1 MMRKSI
7 LFIALIAL
15 LTFRIIAQQLIP
27 LPEML
32 TVKAIQ
38 KTDEKASIANL
49 DNAEHIYRVS
59 ANTFEDVLQTLFKDK
74 LIRYF
79 PDAFFTEKVREMNPH
94 IVGKKIFEA
103 GVFVVPKT
111 FENEAEPRY
120 GLRYGASE
128 HWERSES
135 EGDEH
140 LQKLLAS
147 YPDAEKWEER
157 KQMVRENILRQ
168 AQLEPL
174 PQKNPLNPIY
184 GKPRRFKGYTATN
197 VALETVQGYW
207 ICGVMYQPAVSKDK
221 TPAML
226 CPHGHFFNTRD
237 TFLMTERG
245 HYRPEHQ
252 TRCAML
258 ARIGF
263 TVFSYGM
270 FAFGGEGSL
279 QIPFHGNHTTPLAL
293 TMQLW
298 NSMRVIDFLCSLE
311 SVDQSKIGITG
322 ASGGGWHSFMVTA
335 VDPRIC
341 FSAPALMVASHF
353 YGGCACESGWPV
365 HQTHCGLNTNNAEI
379 AALAAPRPQLL
390 ISINE
395 DWTRTTPTSEFPYL
409 KKIYGYYGS
418 ANNVEN
424 VHIPDEPHDY
434 GYTKREAMYNFVT
447 RVCGIDAQKFKDG
460 QGRYIEKNITIENP
474 DNMLSFGNGRILKGY
489 YVMQP
494 VKTRPMLPE
503 TDIHGGEDLVKA
515 LKKQQNY

>member
-1 MMRKSI
+1 MKKT
-7 LFIALIAL
+7 LIFTTLAL
-15 LTFRIIAQQLIP
+15 LFTLRLFAQQLPP
-27 LPEML
+27 LPVML
-32 TVKAIQ
+32 TVKAVQ
-38 KTDEKASIANL
+38 KTDDKASSVTF
-49 DNAEHIYRVS
+49 DNADHVCRVN
-59 ANTFEDVLQTLFKDK
+59 ANTLEDVLQTLFKNK
-74 LIRYF
+74 LIQYF
-79 PDAFFTEKVREMNPH
+79 PDPIFTANICEMNPH
-94 IVGKKIFEA
+94 INSKNIVEA
-103 GVFVVPKT
+103 GIFVVPKS
-111 FENEAEPRY
+111 FENKSEPRY
-120 GLRYGASE
+120 GLNYGAKE
-128 HWERSES
+128 HWVRSDA
-135 EGDEH
+135 EGHEH

-147 YPDAEKWEER
+147 YTNLTQWEER
-157 KQMVRENILRQ
+157 KKMVRENILRQ

-174 PQKNPLNPIY
+174 PQKNPLNPIF
-184 GKPRRFKGYTATN
+184 GKPRRYKGYTATN
-197 VALETVQGYW
+197 VALETVKGYW
-207 ICGVMYQPAVSKDK
+207 ICGVMYQPLESKGK

-252 TRCAML
+252 TRSAML
-258 ARIGF
+258 ARMGF

-298 NSMRVIDFLCSLE
+298 NSMRVIDFLSSLE
-311 SVDQSKIGITG
+311 SVDETKIGITG

-335 VDPRIC
+335 VDQRIA

-395 DWTRTTPTSEFPYL
+395 DWTRTTPSSEFPYL
-409 KKIYGYYGS
+409 KQIYGYYGS
-418 ANNVEN
+418 ATNVEN

-447 RVCGIDAQKFKDG
+447 RVCGIDAQKFKDA
-460 QGRYIEKNITIENP
+460 QGHYNEKDITIENP
-474 DNMLSFGNGRILKGY
+474 DNMLSFGNGKIVNGY
-489 YVMQP
+489 YVLQP
-494 VKTRPMLPE
+494 VKTRPMMPA
-503 TDIHGGEDLVKA
+503 TDIHGGEDLKKA
-515 LKKQQNY
+515 LQKQQNL

>member
-1 MMRKSI
+1 MKK
-7 LFIALIAL
+7 LLI
-15 LTFRIIAQQLIP
+15 IIVVAVLVNNRFFAQQLPP

-32 TVKAIQ
+32 AVKAVQ
-38 KTDEKASIANL
+38 KTDAQAS
-49 DNAEHIYRVS
+49 NATFDKLEHVYLVS
-59 ANTFEDVLQTLFKDK
+59 ANTLDDVLQTLLKNK
-74 LIRYF
+74 LIQYY
-79 PDAFFTEKVREMNPH
+79 PDAVFTEEICEMNPH
-94 IVGKKIFEA
+94 IAGNKIFDA

-111 FENEAEPRY
+111 FDAISDPRY
-120 GLRYGASE
+120 GLNYGARE
-128 HWERSES
+128 HWVRSEA

-147 YPDAEKWEER
+147 YTNLEQWEVR
-157 KQMVRENILRQ
+157 KKMVRENILHQ
-168 AQLEPL
+168 AQLDPL

-184 GKPRRFKGYTATN
+184 GKPRRYKGYTATN

-207 ICGVMYQPAVSKDK
+207 ICGVMYQPIDSKGK

-258 ARIGF
+258 ACMGF

-279 QIPFHGNHTTPLAL
+279 QIPYHNNHTSPLAL

-335 VDPRIC
+335 VDPRIS
-341 FSAPALMVASHF
+341 FSVPALMVASHF

-395 DWTRTTPTSEFPYL
+395 DWTRTTPTSELPYL

-418 ANNVEN
+418 ENKVEN
-424 VHIPDEPHDY
+424 VHIPNEPHNY
-434 GYTKREAMYNFVT
+434 GYTKREAMYDFVT
-447 RVCGIDAQKFKDG
+447 RVCEIDASRFKNS
-460 QGRYIEKNITIENP
+460 QGLYDEKGITIENP
-474 DNMLSFGNGRILKGY
+474 DNMLSFGNGRIVNGY

-494 VKTRPMLPE
+494 VKTRPMMPA
-503 TDIHGGEDLVKA
+503 TNIHGGEDLKKA
-515 LKKQQNY
+515 LRKQQNL